1 MAKRPS
7 VGFQQRLEA
16 YRKTYEIDDATN
28 PNDIANLHVLITN
41 QQLIDTLQ
49 GAVDSIMASDD
60 LIDQIGNIK
69 KLQDARQ
76 GLIDQNMSLER
87 LLGIDRKS
95 RKRDTQ
101 ESVADYI
108 LFLKESAKEFLDQQL
123 INVTCPSCRV
133 LVGRVLPA
141 HEHTEFFAEFQCSQC
156 KKYGTVRRKERD
168 VFFDLKEKNKEWRKK
183 YPVEIVQPGKKD
195 TVPEDDSDIFLEDSD
210 ALENIVDENK
220 IKSLENEE

>member
-1 MAKRPS
+1 MAQRPS
-7 VGFQQRLEA
+7 TSFQQRLEA

-41 QQLIDTLQ
+41 QQLIDKLQ
-49 GAVDSIMASDD
+49 EAVNQIMSSED
-60 LIDQIGNIK
+60 LIEQIGNIK

-108 LFLKESAKEFLDQQL
+108 QFLKESAKEFLDQQL

-133 LVGRVLPA
+133 LLGRVLPA
-141 HEHTEFFAEFQCSQC
+141 HEHTEFLSEFQCSQC
-156 KKYGTVRRKERD
+156 KKYGTVKRKERD
-168 VFFDLKEKNKEWRKK
+168 IFFDLKEKNKDWRKK

-195 TVPEDDSDIFLEDSD
+195 TAPEDESDIFLEDTES
-210 ALENIVDENK
+210 LEDISDENR
-220 IKSLENEE
+220 ENTEE